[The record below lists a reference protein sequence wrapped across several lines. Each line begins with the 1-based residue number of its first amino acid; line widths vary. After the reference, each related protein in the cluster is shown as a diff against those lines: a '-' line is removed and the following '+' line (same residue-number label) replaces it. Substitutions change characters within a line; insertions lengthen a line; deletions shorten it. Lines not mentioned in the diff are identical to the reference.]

1 MSPRWRTLKDLRTL
15 LAQYREWAAKYDDA
29 GVTACIHG
37 RAVPGS
43 LLERARAMRGGQ

>member
-1 MSPRWRTLKDLRTL
+1 MRRWNNLRELLAL
-15 LAQYREWAAKYDDA
+15 LAQYRAWAARYDDA

-43 LLERARAMRGGQ
+43 LVERVRALRGGR